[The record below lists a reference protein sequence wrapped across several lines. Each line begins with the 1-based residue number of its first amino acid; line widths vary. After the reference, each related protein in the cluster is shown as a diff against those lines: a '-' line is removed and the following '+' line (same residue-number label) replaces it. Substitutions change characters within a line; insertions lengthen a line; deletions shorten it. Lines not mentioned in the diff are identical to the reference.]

1 MKRIAP
7 NHYIH
12 SYVHLGR
19 VGVLLEFGLD
29 THVTEKS
36 SAFQQLA
43 TDVCLQIAAQDPSD
57 VSDLLGQSFL
67 KLPSTSVGE
76 HIGMTAADLE
86 DHIEITRFTRWEASK
101 FKKDDELAPF
111 QKRY

>member
-1 MKRIAP
+1 MKHPAP

-36 SAFQQLA
+36 TAFQQLA
-43 TDVCLQIAAQDPSD
+43 IDLCLQIAARDPRD
-57 VSDLLGQSFL
+57 VADLLGQSFL
-67 KLPSTSVGE
+67 KAPGTSVGE
-76 HIGMTAADLE
+76 HMGQTAADLK
-86 DHIEITRFTRWEASK
+86 DRIEITRFTRWEAPK
-101 FKKDDELAPF
+101 FRKDDELAPF
-111 QKRY
+111 RR

>member
-1 MKRIAP
+1 MKRAAT

-29 THVTEKS
+29 THLTEKAT
-36 SAFQQLA
+36 AFQQLA
-43 TDVCLQIAAQDPSD
+43 TDLCLQIAAQDPRD
-57 VSDLLGQSFL
+57 VADLLGQSFL
-67 KLPSTSVGE
+67 KVPSTSVGE
-76 HIGMTAADLE
+76 HMGQTATALE
-86 DHIEITRFTRWEASK
+86 DRIEITRFTRWEAPK

>member
-1 MKRIAP
+1 MKRTAA

-29 THVTEKS
+29 THVTPKS
-36 SAFQQLA
+36 SDFQQLA
-43 TDVCLQIAAQDPSD
+43 TDLCLQIAAQDPRD
-57 VSDLLGQSFL
+57 VADLLGQPFL
-67 KLPSTSVGE
+67 KVPDTCVRE
-76 HIGMTAADLE
+76 HLDRTATDLE
-86 DHIEITRFTRWEASK
+86 DRIEITRFTRWEAPT
-101 FKKDDELAPF
+101 FRKDDELAPF